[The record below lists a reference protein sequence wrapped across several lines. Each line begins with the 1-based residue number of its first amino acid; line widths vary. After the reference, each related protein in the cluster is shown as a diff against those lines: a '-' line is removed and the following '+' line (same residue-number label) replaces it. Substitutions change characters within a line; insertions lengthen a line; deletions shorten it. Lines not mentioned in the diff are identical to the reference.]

1 MEKDN
6 LKENETEEKE
16 ECNVDISNENKDEE
30 NNETKYLIEENEEE
44 TILKEKSHASFSKE
58 IFANLLDQLV
68 ILAGS
73 SLILLIADLILGLF
87 GYQFTRESGVLLG
100 VILFIYFVIN
110 CLYTEIMEKT
120 KLKNTIAKRILNI

>member
-6 LKENETEEKE
+6 LKENETEVYAEEKE
-16 ECNVDISNENKDEE
+16 EGNVDLSNE
-30 NNETKYLIEENEEE
+30 NNETKDLIEENEEKTE
-44 TILKEKSHASFSKE
+44 TSFSKE
-58 IFANLLDQLV
+58 IFANILDQLV

-73 SLILLIADLILGLF
+73 SLILLIADLILRIF
-87 GYQFTRESGVLLG
+87 GYQFARESGVLVG

>member
-6 LKENETEEKE
+6 LKENETEVYAEEKE
-16 ECNVDISNENKDEE
+16 EDNVDLSNE
-30 NNETKYLIEENEEE
+30 NNETKDLIEENEEKTE
-44 TILKEKSHASFSKE
+44 TSFSKE
-58 IFANLLDQLV
+58 IFANILDQLV

>member
-6 LKENETEEKE
+6 LKENETEVYAEEKE
-16 ECNVDISNENKDEE
+16 EDNVDLSNE
-30 NNETKYLIEENEEE
+30 NNETKDLIEENEEKTE
-44 TILKEKSHASFSKE
+44 TSFSKE
-58 IFANLLDQLV
+58 IFANILDQLV

-73 SLILLIADLILGLF
+73 SLILLIADLILRIF
-87 GYQFTRESGVLLG
+87 GYQFVRESGVLVG

>member
-6 LKENETEEKE
+6 LKENETEVYAEEKE
-16 ECNVDISNENKDEE
+16 EGNVDLSNE
-30 NNETKYLIEENEEE
+30 NNETKDLIEENEEKTE
-44 TILKEKSHASFSKE
+44 TSFSKE

-73 SLILLIADLILGLF
+73 SLILLIADLILRIF
-87 GYQFTRESGVLLG
+87 GYQFARESGVLVG

>member
-87 GYQFTRESGVLLG
+87 GYQFTRESGVLLV